1 MKPPL
6 RIYIHEPLS
15 ADRPVLAGRWN
26 VDAPLAPAQHVHD
39 NLELLWNESPMILNI
54 GGHRFMLAE
63 PQLVIVPAL
72 VPHIAEPLNDA
83 GSQAV
88 FGFHLAVLEA
98 ALQGAVDQPTL
109 KCARLSAEHNKVV
122 LPLVRHLHRKLIKST
137 GRVAADHRLML
148 QGILALLR
156 ELGYGSSE
164 KQTRSLNPVQRAL
177 EVLYSRYREPELC
190 IKDLA
195 DAADL
200 SIAQFR
206 RVFKHALGESPLAY
220 LARHRLEQARLLLAQ
235 DRLTVEAVAHR
246 VGFKSPGSFYARF
259 TAAYGHSPRNK
270 SRGAA
275 LREVARTWAPLNTYR
290 RKKNQVD

>member
-6 RIYIHEPLS
+6 RIYVHEPLS
-15 ADRPVLAGRWN
+15 ADRPVLAGRWT
-26 VDAPLAPAQHVHD
+26 VDNPLAPAQHVHD
-39 NLELLWNESPMILNI
+39 SLELLWNESPLILNI
-54 GGHRFMLAE
+54 GGQRFIMAE
-63 PQLVIVPAL
+63 PQVVIVPAL
-72 VPHIAEPLNDA
+72 VPHIAERLTDA
-83 GSQAV
+83 GTQTVTGS
-88 FGFHLAVLEA
+88 HLAVLEG
-98 ALQGAVDQPTL
+98 ALQSAVDQPTL
-109 KCARLSAEHNKVV
+109 KCARLSEEHNKII
-122 LPLVRHLHRKLIKST
+122 LPLVKHLHRKLIKST
-137 GRVAADHRLML
+137 GRVAADQRLML

-164 KQTRSLNPVQRAL
+164 KRVQSLNPVQRAL
-177 EVLYSRYREPELC
+177 EVLYARYRDSELC

-200 SIAQFR
+200 SVAQFR
-206 RVFKHALGESPLAY
+206 RVFKQALGESPLAY

-246 VGFKSPGSFYARF
+246 VGFNSPGSFYARF

-275 LREVARTWAPLNTYR
+275 LREVARTWAPPNTYR
-290 RKKNQVD
+290 RKKNISE